1 MLFILTSVLSCSS
14 GKCQISHWRQG
25 HKDECCP
32 PTTTMEINDD
42 NISYRASVSG
52 TESGHHGT
60 GFIITSIVILFHA
73 LTVYNLVRFSAE
85 IKGTH
90 AGISSS
96 NDSYS
101 SLDPSVGAR
110 KSFDDNCYSR
120 FTNPVCNDTTAD
132 TNVGFAHNKDLT
144 VNMKCNASIEVK
156 DSNAIK
162 RTKTN
167 PSNTNDETR
176 LKSKF
181 PKTKS
186 DTSHDEA
193 ANLGSHE
200 RRRKVAILEK
210 PVTDTSQ
217 CKTIPYLSGSSK
229 YAVIE
234 DVEEESHLSKFR
246 EARRLSSSSR
256 DRLSSTTKGDFLS
269 QSKSVKIDNC
279 HTLHTKVSAIP
290 NLPQNVRSGLK
301 TSMQK
306 VVQQFRSSKDSR
318 SAENEVEIF

>member
-1 MLFILTSVLSCSS
+1 M
-14 GKCQISHWRQG
+14 
-25 HKDECCP
+25 
-32 PTTTMEINDD
+32 
-42 NISYRASVSG
+42 
-52 TESGHHGT
+52 
-60 GFIITSIVILFHA
+60 
-73 LTVYNLVRFSAE
+73 VYNLVRFAAE
-85 IKGTH
+85 IKGIH

-101 SLDPSVGAR
+101 SLDPSIGAR
-110 KSFDDNCYSR
+110 KSFDDNCYIR
-120 FTNPVCNDTTAD
+120 FANPVCNDTAD
-132 TNVGFAHNKDLT
+132 TSVASAHNKDLT
-144 VNMKCNASIEVK
+144 VNMKSTVNTEVK

-193 ANLGSHE
+193 ANSGNHE
-200 RRRKVAILEK
+200 RRRKVAIPEK
-210 PVTDTSQ
+210 SVTDTFQ
-217 CKTIPYLSGSSK
+217 CKTMPYLSGSSK
-229 YAVIE
+229 YAVID
-234 DVEEESHLSKFR
+234 DVEEESHLSKYR

-269 QSKSVKIDNC
+269 QSKSVKTDNC
-279 HTLHTKVSAIP
+279 HTLPTKASTIP

-318 SAENEVEIF
+318 SAENEVGIF

>member
-1 MLFILTSVLSCSS
+1 M
-14 GKCQISHWRQG
+14 
-25 HKDECCP
+25 
-32 PTTTMEINDD
+32 
-42 NISYRASVSG
+42 
-52 TESGHHGT
+52 
-60 GFIITSIVILFHA
+60 
-73 LTVYNLVRFSAE
+73 VYNLARFAAE
-85 IKGTH
+85 IKGIH
-90 AGISSS
+90 ADISSS

-101 SLDPSVGAR
+101 NLDPSVGAR
-110 KSFDDNCYSR
+110 KSFDDNYYNR
-120 FTNPVCNDTTAD
+120 FPNPVYNDTTAD
-132 TNVGFAHNKDLT
+132 SSVGSAHNKDST
-144 VNMKCNASIEVK
+144 VNMKCSVNIEVK

-176 LKSKF
+176 LKSKV

-210 PVTDTSQ
+210 SGTDTSKY
-217 CKTIPYLSGSSK
+217 KTVPYLSGSTK
-229 YAVIE
+229 YAVID
-234 DVEEESHLSKFR
+234 DVEEESHLSKYR

-256 DRLSSTTKGDFLS
+256 DRPSSTTKGDFLL
-269 QSKSVKIDNC
+269 QSKCVKTDDC
-279 HTLHTKVSAIP
+279 HSLPTKVSAIP

-318 SAENEVEIF
+318 SSENEVEIF